1 MPTIGFRPRLAGYGS
16 VQLPGSFI
24 FVVRAGSGVFP
35 GQEVSSG
42 EPLRLSLFFSNSGY
56 GGERSSRSRSGSE
69 PRGKQA
75 RLGWEAAS
83 PRKRARGGAVDW
95 ETVEIDDWM
104 KWCKGSGPG
113 ARATEVT
120 SGC

>member
-1 MPTIGFRPRLAGYGS
+1 M
-16 VQLPGSFI
+16 
-24 FVVRAGSGVFP
+24 VRAGSGVFP

-42 EPLRLSLFFSNSGY
+42 EPLRLSFFFSNYGC
-56 GGERSSRSRSGSE
+56 GGERSSRSGSGSD
-69 PRGKQA
+69 PSGKQA
-75 RLGWEAAS
+75 RLDWEAAL
-83 PRKRARGGAVDW
+83 PRKRVRGGAVDW

-113 ARATEVT
+113 ARATEAT